1 MINISWQNGS
11 NAFIDAVASSNATP
25 GGGSVAGATGA
36 LGCALI
42 MMAVSVTIKTDPLS
56 ETGKTLNAE
65 LDILLNYKEEL
76 QDLSARDAKAYEN
89 VIRARK
95 LPKTSVE
102 RPVLLQEAL
111 EEAAKV
117 PVDTARKILQVL
129 EKLQDFEPKI
139 APVIKSDTECG
150 KHLLKAA
157 IACCRENIKANLPY
171 IKNAEFKNFL
181 EEELNFL
188 SKF

>member
-36 LGCALI
+36 LGCALL
-42 MMAVSVTIKTDPLS
+42 MMALSVTIKMDSASDTS
-56 ETGKTLNAE
+56 KALNTE

-76 QDLSARDAKAYEN
+76 KDLSARDAKAYEN

-111 EEAAKV
+111 QDAAQV
-117 PVDTARKILQVL
+117 PADTARKVVQVL
-129 EKLQDFEPKI
+129 EKLEAFEPQI
-139 APVIKSDTECG
+139 SPVIKSDIECG
-150 KHLLKAA
+150 KHLLNAS

-171 IKNAEFKNFL
+171 IKNAEFKTFL